1 MQNFKI
7 PVILKVND
15 SQFKDIKDSI
25 DSGKKIKSI
34 TVKMEATHSGIVNGN
49 NWYYTPDGMAKG
61 ASSFIKDSGAPV
73 TIEHEEDSPIVGRV
87 QQSKYVQTR
96 RPTQIED
103 SLGRKGMD
111 LVRATKNP

>member
-61 ASSFIKDSGAPV
+61 ASSFIK
-73 TIEHEEDSPIVGRV
+73 
-87 QQSKYVQTR
+87 
-96 RPTQIED
+96 
-103 SLGRKGMD
+103 
-111 LVRATKNP
+111 NPADPFITGLKEILPL